1 MTDHKI
7 VLITGA
13 NKGIGFATAQ
23 EFRRAGHTVLLGARD
38 EQLGKTAADQIGAHF
53 IRLDVTD
60 QHTIDAAAKSIAAEH
75 GRLDILINNA
85 GISRDRDFH
94 ADPTQVPVTSVRA
107 VYEVNVFGVVAVTNA
122 MLPLLRE
129 SAAGYVGNVS
139 SGLGTVGFLADP
151 EHPLRDYAH
160 LLAYNSSKAAL
171 NAITLIY
178 ATALREAGI
187 RVNALSPGFCAT
199 DLNRHTGT
207 STAAEGGAAI
217 VREVL
222 GSGERTGVFLSEDGG
237 SYPW

>member
-1 MTDHKI
+1 MTDHKV

-23 EFRRAGHTVLLGARD
+23 EFRRAGHTVLLAARD
-38 EQLGKTAADQIGAHF
+38 EQPGKAAAAKIGARF
-53 IRLDVTD
+53 LRLDVTD
-60 QHTIDAAAKSIAAEH
+60 QHTIDAAAQAIASEH
-75 GRLDILINNA
+75 GRLDVLINNA

-94 ADPTQVPVTSVRA
+94 PDPTRLPVTSVRA

-129 SAAGYVGNVS
+129 SADGYIGNVS
-139 SGLGTVGFLADP
+139 SGLGTIDFLANPD
-151 EHPLRDYAH
+151 HPLRDYAH
-160 LLAYNSSKAAL
+160 LLGYNSSKAAL

-178 ATALREAGI
+178 ATALRSAGI

-199 DLNRHTGT
+199 DLNRHSGT

-222 GSGERTGVFLSEDGG
+222 GSGERTAAFLSEDGG
-237 SYPW
+237 SYSW